1 MATPSYDKPTGEVK
15 AHDASGMGRAH
26 HMIAAWV
33 DAEVFLHLVY
43 YRGVAV
49 ND

>member
-1 MATPSYDKPTGEVK
+1 MTTLGHDKPTGEIK
-15 AHDASGMGRAH
+15 AHDASGVRRAH
-26 HMIAAWV
+26 HMIASRV

>member
-1 MATPSYDKPTGEVK
+1 MATLSYDKPTGEIK
-15 AHDASGMGRAH
+15 AHDASGVRRAH
-26 HMIAAWV
+26 HMIASRV
-33 DAEVFLHLVY
+33 DVIVSLHLVY

>member
-1 MATPSYDKPTGEVK
+1 MATLGYDKP
-15 AHDASGMGRAH
+15 SGKVQAQKVFRPRHATH
-26 HMIAAWV
+26 TIAAWV